1 MQYHENSLELILD
14 LQSGSVKQTKC
25 GAAYVFEHLTAVILR
40 AVDGFP
46 SANILFLQIK
56 GWANKYPYLYIQNAC
71 AWVLVFT

>member
-25 GAAYVFEHLTAVILR
+25 GEAYVFKHLTAVVLR

-46 SANILFLQIK
+46 SANILISCK
-56 GWANKYPYLYIQNAC
+56 
-71 AWVLVFT
+71 